1 MRSCFA
7 TLRNRSAIMKIE
19 IVLRTNE
26 FFLLSLPAEREGTRE
41 RLPTAPAQ
49 LKMKGF
55 DYKKI
60 TRFALQIFLLY
71 VKFPS
76 FSKRCSDDVGF
87 TIQMNNCSLFSLH
100 CSLFIIPSAR
110 LFGLSGEAYNKSE
123 LRALKAAICRA
134 KRVFCRLAISE
145 GFIASELQPMLF
157 LFASFSLGASQRERT
172 SIIFHYS
179 LFTIHYFIELCETK
193 KLGRW

>member
-1 MRSCFA
+1 MR
-7 TLRNRSAIMKIE
+7 IE

-26 FFLLSLPAEREGTRE
+26 FFLLSLPAEREEARE

-87 TIQMNNCSLFSLH
+87 AIQMNNCSLFS
-100 CSLFIIPSAR
+100 
-110 LFGLSGEAYNKSE
+110 
-123 LRALKAAICRA
+123 
-134 KRVFCRLAISE
+134 
-145 GFIASELQPMLF
+145 
-157 LFASFSLGASQRERT
+157 
-172 SIIFHYS
+172 FHYS
-179 LFTIHYFIELCETK
+179 LFIVHYSLFINLLSYAKQRTLESCNTVHHLNFNSCIDSYGDNQLYGSRSHLLLKTKPSLLKSGGFAYLVIFRLYKSDRLPFFLCRFFG
-193 KLGRW
+193 L